1 MGIRSDQMMG
11 NRIFGST
18 NLEGRWPS
26 SRLSA
31 ECSSSLAT
39 SFTLCDQRRQLQ
51 LYHAALQ
58 DVRQR
63 KTTYGS
69 FGRMFGALRDLRLV
83 CCLGEETDR
92 QLLLAT
98 VMEDW
103 LDALHPG
110 LYDKVGQS
118 ASYSASQANI

>member
-31 ECSSSLAT
+31 ECTSSLASSYT
-39 SFTLCDQRRQLQ
+39 VCDQRRQLQ

-63 KTTYGS
+63 KTTYDS
-69 FGRMFGALRDLRLV
+69 FGRMFEALQELRLG
-83 CCLGEETDR
+83 CCQGEEADR

-98 VMEDW
+98 VMEDC

-110 LYDKVGQS
+110 LYHKVGQ
-118 ASYSASQANI
+118 AST